1 MSDPMAGTPSRQVR
15 RQKTAR
21 DCAPLSIALFIA
33 SISAVALTTLFERK
47 LVGLSMSAERWLG
60 FATIVLPAAIG
71 ACLGIAGIASGR
83 RRALSA
89 AALVLN
95 ALVAAFFALVLS
107 FAG

>member
-1 MSDPMAGTPSRQVR
+1 MKSTMTKTPPRERGERGT
-15 RQKTAR
+15 R
-21 DCAPLSIALFIA
+21 DYALISIAFLVV
-33 SISAVALTTLFERK
+33 SIVAFGLTTLFERR

-71 ACLGIAGIASGR
+71 ACCGIAGIARDR
-83 RRALSA
+83 RRALSW
-89 AALVLN
+89 AALAFN

>member
-1 MSDPMAGTPSRQVR
+1 MASGPPGRVR
-15 RQKTAR
+15 REKAAR
-21 DCAPLSIALFIA
+21 DYAAHSIALFLV

-47 LVGLSMSAERWLG
+47 LVGLSMAAERWLG
-60 FATIVLPAAIG
+60 FATIVMPAVIG